1 MKKLQ
6 DDHIDLNNDD
16 FIYNN
21 KYVEYSNEFIIG
33 VEKTSITLKWYIE
46 KYLIPNSRLEKL
58 YGSVYCMGIER
69 ELTKEEEEFDYF
81 CEVLRQYDDR
91 KDIEEVKR
99 SLKRNDGKEGIS
111 TWISNIF
118 DIDVFDERYSIK
130 ERYKTLY
137 LLYTIQKELNIEL
150 KVLFNKPAIENMDK
164 RFVGMMNHNGA
175 LIGRIKDEFAKEV
188 GDDVRKE
195 INSTLLR
202 VAREWKVLFVML
214 HQHLSVYDHDVC
226 VNNLQRICNVTQKMV
241 DFYRENSNIHEVKK
255 EKYNLYE
262 RFYFELSTFEYI
274 GMEDDIISINLS
286 ETDVD
291 ERIKDIFSKFDK
303 TCFYKLISDY
313 ELFIE
318 ENLFNEIGKAI
329 YRKDQLTSNE
339 KRKLKSS
346 AKLVSDII
354 GYIFEETDL
363 TSDIMTYGLLLLIFC
378 YVIFMD
384 KKETIENR
392 YYGYEKIYTVNTE
405 VKHGKMAHDKAKI
418 FIVQRIFN
426 IYHYLRGFP
435 NEIKLIRQIEM
446 NIDFFMNIVFVQ
458 HGIEELLYVHAKLYR
473 LVRPELF
480 FDEQIIERENVFLGS
495 IEKET
500 GFKCIV
506 LEKDSILYM
515 IRMYFESKSMLEDI
529 KNKAIDTVKRAHK
542 TGKIIAESHE
552 LDMIDDDGYKSLS
565 MLCMKANPKNKV
577 LEFITFRRFC

>member
-6 DDHIDLNNDD
+6 DDCIDLNNDD

-21 KYVEYSNEFIIG
+21 KYKEYSNEFIIG

-46 KYLIPNSRLEKL
+46 KYLIQNSRLEKI
-58 YGSVYCMGIER
+58 YGSVYCMGIKR
-69 ELTKEEEEFDYF
+69 ELTKKEEKFDYF
-81 CEVLRQYDDR
+81 CEVLRRYDDR
-91 KDIEEVKR
+91 EDIEEVKR
-99 SLKRNDGKEGIS
+99 SLIRNDGKDGIS

-118 DIDVFDERYSIK
+118 AIDVFAKKYSIK

-150 KVLFNKPAIENMDK
+150 KVLFNKPTIENMDK
-164 RFVGMMNHNGA
+164 RFAGMMNHNGA
-175 LIGRIKDEFAKEV
+175 LIGRIKDEFVKEV

-214 HQHLSVYDHDVC
+214 HQHLSVYDHGVC
-226 VNNLQRICNVTQKMV
+226 VNNLHRICNVTQQMV
-241 DFYRENSNIHEVKK
+241 DYYRENNNIREVKE

-286 ETDVD
+286 EANVD
-291 ERIKDIFSKFDK
+291 DRIKDIFSKLDK
-303 TCFYKLISDY
+303 TCFYKLIPDY

-329 YRKDQLTSNE
+329 YWKDQLTSNE
-339 KRKLKSS
+339 KRKLRSS
-346 AKLVSDII
+346 VKPVSDII
-354 GYIFEETDL
+354 GYIFEETDS
-363 TSDIMTYGLLLLIFC
+363 TNDIMTYGLLLLIFC

-435 NEIKLIRQIEM
+435 DEIKLIRKIEM
-446 NIDFFMNIVFVQ
+446 NIDFFMNIVFSQ
-458 HGIEELLYVHAKLYR
+458 HGMEELLYAHAKLYR

-480 FDEQIIERENVFLGS
+480 FDEKIIEIVNIFFES
-495 IEKET
+495 IEKES

-506 LEKDSILYM
+506 LEKDSILFM
-515 IRMYFESKSMLEDI
+515 IRMYFESEDMLGDI
-529 KNKAIDTVKRAHK
+529 KNMAIDTVKRAHK

-552 LDMIDDDGYKSLS
+552 LEMIDDDGYKSLS
-565 MLCMKANPKNKV
+565 MLGLQADPENKALV
-577 LEFITFRRFC
+577 FIMFRRCC